1 MAEQR
6 SSDQDGTRFN
16 ELRGIETTPQLS
28 EPVPAAQ
35 EAPTETATSSTTSVQ
50 EVPAGEEVAVQK
62 PSLTE
67 IVVATDAIY
76 IEENLPVTEVGQEE
90 TLAETAIEEAQA
102 AEEAEMVAEEAEA
115 TDAEES
121 AEEARATAIIA
132 EVEAVLA
139 DEAAELAQLAEE
151 EATEA

>member
-28 EPVPAAQ
+28 APVPAAQ
-35 EAPTETATSSTTSVQ
+35 EAPTKTATSSTTSVQ
-50 EVPAGEEVAVQK
+50 EVPTGEEVAVQE

-67 IVVATDAIY
+67 IVVTTDSIY
-76 IEENLPVTEVGQEE
+76 IDENLPIAEVAQEE

-102 AEEAEMVAEEAEA
+102 AEEEEMVAEEAEA
-115 TDAEES
+115 
-121 AEEARATAIIA
+121 EATHV
-132 EVEAVLA
+132 EVEAA
-139 DEAAELAQLAEE
+139 I
-151 EATEA
+151 